1 MQKLLFSVI
10 SGILLFGIIGN
21 SQLVYG
27 EKLDIDENDFELT
40 GAVSEIFSYEFFPG
54 AYAGTG
60 DTGMTG
66 MTGITGVAIGG
77 DISPLDTTSLLLI
90 NAQQN
95 AIWLIP
101 VIAAVIGIAI
111 VIARKF

>member
-1 MQKLLFSVI
+1 LQKLLFSVLA
-10 SGILLFGIIGN
+10 GIFLFGIIGN

-27 EKLDIDENDFELT
+27 EKLVIDENDFELT
-40 GAVSEIFSYEFFPG
+40 GAVSEIFSYELFPG

-66 MTGITGVAIGG
+66 MTAITGVAIGG
-77 DISPLDTTSLLLI
+77 QVSPIDTTSLLLI

-95 AIWLIP
+95 ALWLIP
-101 VIAAVIGIAI
+101 VIAAVIGIGI
-111 VIARKF
+111 FIARKY